1 MLTKNEKC
9 PNKNYRQLIIQ
20 PFYFMYSC
28 FEKYETY
35 MTLPNANG
43 QLVIPPSEN
52 DR

>member
-1 MLTKNEKC
+1 
-9 PNKNYRQLIIQ
+9 
-20 PFYFMYSC
+20 MYWC

-35 MTLPNANG
+35 MSAPNANG